1 VRVQGPGVVLLRRR
15 PAAARPDI
23 AWSYPDPQHDAARV
37 RDLIAFFDERI
48 DVILDGERRARPVT
62 PWSDG
67 PGA

>member
-1 VRVQGPGVVLLRRR
+1 MILDF
-15 PAAARPDI
+15 AAFD
-23 AWSYPDPQHDAARV
+23 AWYEEDERNVAHPRDPFH
-37 RDLIAFFDERI
+37 RI